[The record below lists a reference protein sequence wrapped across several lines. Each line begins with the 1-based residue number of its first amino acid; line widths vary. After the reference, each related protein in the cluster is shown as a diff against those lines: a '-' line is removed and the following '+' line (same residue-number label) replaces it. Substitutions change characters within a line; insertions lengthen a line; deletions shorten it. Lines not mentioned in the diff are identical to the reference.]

1 MPPPTNRQKQATTP
15 GIPLKLTSYIEDK
28 EYEMST
34 LEEVYG
40 QIIDDLEEA
49 EACLKQTE
57 TVSIYHADLTAT
69 YLLMSRVHLYMQD
82 YKNAGNMPRMFLAAT
97 MHWGT

>member
-1 MPPPTNRQKQATTP
+1 MNRKRRQQRRAY
-15 GIPLKLTSYIEDK
+15 PLKLTSYIEDK
-28 EYEMST
+28 EYEMNP

-57 TVSIYHADLTAT
+57 PVSIYHADLTAT
-69 YLLMSRVHLYMQD
+69 YLAYEPRIPLY
-82 YKNAGNMPRMFLAAT
+82 AGLQERPEICR
-97 MHWGT
+97 GCP